1 MRCPQCQH
9 ENPPAAA
16 FCGECGLP
24 LDRSCP
30 RCDTANPATN
40 KFCHRCGQSLAAAPR
55 ATTDPGRPPAGRLPA
70 EAERRQLTVMFCDLV
85 GSTALSTRL
94 DPEEWREVVR
104 AYQTA
109 CAEVIAR
116 FGGHIAQYLG
126 DGLLVYFGYP
136 HAHEDDANRA
146 VRSAL
151 RVVAAVGALAVQR
164 HGREGGPLALRIGIH
179 TGLVVVGEVGGGAP
193 YEQLALGETPNV
205 AARLQTLAEPD
216 TVVVSETTH
225 RLVRGLF
232 LTRDLGPHDLK
243 GVPTPLRAYQ
253 VLGESE
259 ARTRFDAAA
268 VAGLTRLVGR
278 EQELDLLLDRW
289 ERVRERQGH
298 VVLLNG
304 EAGIGKSRLVQ
315 VLKTRIADA
324 PHQLAE
330 CRCSPYY
337 EDTPLY
343 PITDLLPR
351 VFGWSGD
358 DTVDSKL
365 GKLEQHL
372 AQYEVPLTDTVPLLA
387 SLLSL
392 PVPDRYSLPAMSP
405 ERHRRR
411 MIDAVLA
418 LLLAMAA
425 GRPVLLIVEDLHW
438 VDPST
443 IEFLTLL
450 LDQVPTAP
458 LFALFTAR
466 PSFQAPWPARSHLL
480 VLSLNRFTRR
490 QTELMVGNVAG
501 SKSLPPEVVQQIGDR
516 TDGVPLF
523 VEELTKTVLESGLV
537 REVADHFELTGP
549 LLPLAIPTTLRD
561 SLMARLDRL
570 ASVKAV
576 AQLAATLGRAFPYE
590 LLRAVAPLE
599 EAALQRE
606 LARLV
611 EAELLYQRGVPP
623 EATYVF
629 KHALIQ
635 EAAYESLLKSARQQ
649 HHQRIAQTL
658 VERFPQTADARP
670 EYVAHH
676 YSEAGLGAQ
685 AVGHWQRAGEQAI
698 QRSANV
704 EAIRHLTKALEV
716 VMALPNSAARAQQEL
731 LLQIT
736 LAPAWIAVKGYAA
749 PEVGQIYTRASD
761 LCRELDDP
769 PQLPT
774 VLVGLWLFSLLR
786 VELAKARELGEQ
798 LLSLG
803 RHKDDPVI
811 LLSAH
816 YALGNTL
823 AFRGELGPAREHL
836 EQCIALYDP
845 RPHRSLAFLY
855 GDDPRVACLHFKA
868 WCLWYQGYPD
878 QARQCIDETVA
889 VGRELGHPQVLA
901 FALCGAAV
909 IEHLRRD
916 RQLTRQHAEAAMELC
931 REQGLPFYHALGRVL
946 RGWALVEEGHAPE
959 GIAEMREGL
968 RAYRSTQA
976 RWTEPYLLALLAEA
990 YGNSGQ
996 PHEGRRVMA
1005 EALDVIRETQE
1016 CAWEAELYRIE
1027 GELLLNSGAPR
1038 AGPEPEER
1046 FRRAID
1052 TARRQEAKSWE
1063 LRAATSLGRL
1073 WQGQGKRDAAR
1084 QLLTQV
1090 YGWFTEGFDTGDVH
1104 EANAMLRELEG

>member
-1 MRCPQCQH
+1 MLER
-9 ENPPAAA
+9 
-16 FCGECGLP
+16 
-24 LDRSCP
+24 RCP
-30 RCDTANPATN
+30 RCDAANPATT
-40 KFCHRCGQSLAAAPR
+40 KFCHQCAQPLPVVPRTPADRGQPLAQRGSAA
-55 ATTDPGRPPAGRLPA
+55 
-70 EAERRQLTVMFCDLV
+70 AERRQLTVMFCDLV
-85 GSTALSTRL
+85 GSTALSARL
-94 DPEEWREVVR
+94 DPEEWRDVVR

-136 HAHEDDANRA
+136 QAHEDDAHRA

-151 RVVAAVGALAVQR
+151 GVVAAARGLGPHR
-164 HGREGGPLALRIGIH
+164 HGREDPLALRVGIH
-179 TGLVVVGEVGGGAP
+179 TGLVVVGEVGAGAP
-193 YEQLALGETPNV
+193 HEQLALGETPNV
-205 AARLQTLAEPD
+205 AARLQALAEPD

-232 LTRDLGPHDLK
+232 VTRDLGAHSLK
-243 GVPTPLRAYQ
+243 GVPTPVRAYQ
-253 VLGESE
+253 VLSE
-259 ARTRFDAAA
+259 GDARTRFDAAV

-278 EQELDLLLDRW
+278 EQEVDLLLDRW
-289 ERVRERQGH
+289 ERAREGQGH

-315 VLKTRIADA
+315 VLKARLADT
-324 PHQLAE
+324 PHQLAV

-337 EDTPLY
+337 GDTPLY
-343 PITDLLPR
+343 PVTDLLPL
-351 VFGWSGD
+351 VFGWNED
-358 DTVDSKL
+358 DSVDSKL
-365 GKLEQHL
+365 GKLERHL
-372 AQYEVPLTDTVPLLA
+372 AQYEVRLADTVPLLA

-392 PVPDRYSLPAMSP
+392 PEPDRYSLPPMSP

-411 MIDAVLA
+411 TIDAVLA
-418 LLLAMAA
+418 VLVATAA
-425 GRPVLLIVEDLHW
+425 RQPVLLIVEDLHW

-466 PSFQAPWPARSHLL
+466 PSFQAPWPARSHLT

-490 QTELMVGNVAG
+490 DTELMVSHVTGKA
-501 SKSLPPEVVQQIGDR
+501 LPSEVVQQIAER

-537 REVADHFELTGP
+537 RDRGDHYELTGP
-549 LLPLAIPTTLRD
+549 LPPLAIPTTLRD

-570 ASVKAV
+570 ASAKAV

-590 LLRAVAPLE
+590 LLQAVAPLE
-599 EAALQRE
+599 EPMLQQE

-611 EAELLYQRGVPP
+611 EAELLYQRGMPP
-623 EATYVF
+623 AATYVF

-649 HHQRIAQTL
+649 HHQRIAETL
-658 VERFPQTADARP
+658 VERFPDLAEARP

-676 YSEAGLGAQ
+676 YSEGGLAGQ
-685 AVGHWQRAGEQAI
+685 AIGHWHRAGEQAI

-704 EAIRHLTKALEV
+704 EAIRHLTKALEAV
-716 VMALPNSAARAQQEL
+716 TTLPDSTARTQQEL

-749 PEVGQIYTRASD
+749 PEVVQIYTRAYD
-761 LCRELDDP
+761 LCQQLDDP

-786 VELAKARELGEQ
+786 VELDKARQLGER
-798 LLSLG
+798 LLGLG
-803 RHKDDPVI
+803 YHKRDPVI

-836 EQCIALYDP
+836 ERCIALYDP
-845 RPHRSLAFLY
+845 RAHRRLAFLY

-868 WCLWYQGYPD
+868 WCLWYQGHPD
-878 QARQCIDETVA
+878 QARQCIDGTVMVA
-889 VGRELGHPQVLA
+889 RELGHPQVLA
-901 FALCGAAV
+901 FALCGGAV
-909 IEHLRRD
+909 VEHLRRD
-916 RQLTRQHAEAAMELC
+916 RRLTRQHAEAAIELC
-931 REQGLPFYHALGRVL
+931 REQGLPVYLALARAL
-946 RGWALVEEGHAPE
+946 WGWALVEEERAAE
-959 GIAEMREGL
+959 GIAEMHEAL
-968 RAYRSTQA
+968 RAYRSTA
-976 RWTEPYLLALLAEA
+976 VRWMEPYLLALIAEA
-990 YGNSGQ
+990 YGNAGQ
-996 PHEGRRVMA
+996 PQDGLHVMA
-1005 EALDVIRETQE
+1005 EALDLMGETRE

-1027 GELLLNSGAPR
+1027 GELLLESGVPR
-1038 AGPEPEER
+1038 ARPEPEER

-1063 LRAATSLGRL
+1063 LRAAMSLSRL
-1073 WQGQGKRDAAR
+1073 WQEQGKRDAAR

-1090 YGWFTEGFDTGDVH
+1090 YGWFTEGFDTGDLR
-1104 EANAMLRELEG
+1104 EANAMLRELNGEDGHESRGH

>member
-9 ENPPAAA
+9 ENPTTAT
-16 FCGECGLP
+16 FCGECGFMLE
-24 LDRSCP
+24 RRCP
-30 RCDTANPATN
+30 RCDATNPATN
-40 KFCHRCGQSLAAAPR
+40 KFCQGCGQSLAVVPGTPADRGQPPPQR
-55 ATTDPGRPPAGRLPA
+55 APA

-85 GSTALSTRL
+85 GSTALSARL
-94 DPEEWREVVR
+94 DPEEWRDVVR
-104 AYQTA
+104 AYQSA

-136 HAHEDDANRA
+136 QAHEDDATRA

-151 RVVAAVGALAVQR
+151 GVVAAAHGLGAQR
-164 HGREGGPLALRIGIH
+164 HGGAGGPLALRVGIH
-179 TGLVVVGEVGGGAP
+179 TGLVVVGEVGAGALH
-193 YEQLALGETPNV
+193 EQLALGETPNV
-205 AARLQTLAEPD
+205 AARLQALAEPD

-232 LTRDLGPHDLK
+232 VIRDLSVHSLK
-243 GVPTPLRAYQ
+243 GVPTPVRAYQ
-253 VLGESE
+253 VLGEGE
-259 ARTRFDAAA
+259 AQTRFDAAV

-278 EQELDLLLDRW
+278 EQEVDLFLDRW
-289 ERVRERQGH
+289 ERVREGQGQG
-298 VVLLNG
+298 VLLSG
-304 EAGIGKSRLVQ
+304 EAGIGKSRLVE
-315 VLKTRIADA
+315 VLKGRLADV
-324 PHQLAE
+324 PYHLVE

-343 PITDLLPR
+343 PIADLLPR
-351 VFGWSGD
+351 VLGWSRD
-358 DTVDSKL
+358 ETVAAKL

-392 PVPDRYSLPAMSP
+392 PVPDRYSLPPMSP

-411 MIDAVLA
+411 TIEAVLA
-418 LLLAMAA
+418 LLLAMAT
-425 GRPVLLIVEDLHW
+425 RQPVLLIVEDLHW

-443 IEFLTLL
+443 IEFLTLV
-450 LDQVPTAP
+450 LDQAPTAP

-466 PSFQAPWPARSHLL
+466 PSLQAPWPARSHFM

-490 QTELMVGNVAG
+490 HTELMVSHVAG
-501 SKSLPPEVVQQIGDR
+501 GKVLPPEVVQQIAER

-537 REVADHFELTGP
+537 RDRGDHYELTGP
-549 LLPLAIPTTLRD
+549 LAPLAIPTTLRD

-590 LLRAVAPLE
+590 LLRAVTPLE
-599 EAALQRE
+599 EATLQRE

-611 EAELLYQRGVPP
+611 EAELLYQRGMPP
-623 EATYVF
+623 EATYIF

-649 HHQRIAQTL
+649 HHQRIAQAL
-658 VERFPQTADARP
+658 VERFPHMAEARP

-676 YSEAGLGAQ
+676 YSEAGLEAQ
-685 AVGHWQRAGEQAI
+685 AISYWQRAGELAI

-716 VMALPNSAARAQQEL
+716 VTTLPESPAQAQQEL

-749 PEVGQIYTRASD
+749 PEVRQIYTRAYD
-761 LCRELDDP
+761 LCQRLDDP
-769 PQLPT
+769 PQLAT

-786 VELAKARELGEQ
+786 VELDKARELGER

-803 RHKDDPVI
+803 RHKRDPVI

-836 EQCIALYDP
+836 ERCIALYDP
-845 RPHRSLAFLY
+845 RAHRRLAFLY

-878 QARQCIDETVA
+878 QARRCIDETVA

-901 FALCGAAV
+901 FALCGV
-909 IEHLRRD
+909 TVVEHLRRD

-931 REQGLPFYHALGRVL
+931 REQGLPVYLALARVL
-946 RGWALVEEGHAPE
+946 WGWALVEEGRAAE

-968 RAYRSTQA
+968 RAYRSTGV
-976 RWTEPYLLALLAEA
+976 RWMEPYLLALLAEA
-990 YGNSGQ
+990 HGNAGQ
-996 PHEGRRVMA
+996 PHEGLRVMA
-1005 EALDVIRETQE
+1005 EALDLIRETQE

-1038 AGPEPEER
+1038 ARPEAEER

-1052 TARRQEAKSWE
+1052 TARLQEAKSWE

>member
-1 MRCPQCQH
+1 MLER
-9 ENPPAAA
+9 
-16 FCGECGLP
+16 
-24 LDRSCP
+24 RCP
-30 RCDTANPATN
+30 RCAAANPATN
-40 KFCHRCGQSLAAAPR
+40 KFCHGCAQSLVVV
-55 ATTDPGRPPAGRLPA
+55 PGTPADRGQPPAQRGPA

-85 GSTALSTRL
+85 GSTALSARL
-94 DPEEWREVVR
+94 DLEEWRDVVR

-109 CAEVIAR
+109 CAEVIVR

-136 HAHEDDANRA
+136 QAHEDDANRA

-151 RVVAAVGALAVQR
+151 GVVAAARGLGAQR
-164 HGREGGPLALRIGIH
+164 HGREGGPLALRVGIH
-179 TGLVVVGEVGGGAP
+179 TGLVVVGEVGAGASH
-193 YEQLALGETPNV
+193 EELALGETPNV

-232 LTRDLGPHDLK
+232 VARDLGLHSLK
-243 GVPTPLRAYQ
+243 GVPTPVRVYE

-259 ARTRFDAAA
+259 ARSRFDAAA

-278 EQELDLLLDRW
+278 EQELDLWLERW
-289 ERVRERQGH
+289 ERVREGQGQ
-298 VVLLNG
+298 VVLLGG

-315 VLKTRIADA
+315 VLKGRLADA
-324 PHQLAE
+324 PHQLVE

-351 VFGWSGD
+351 VFGWSRD
-358 DTVDSKL
+358 ETVATKL
-365 GKLEQHL
+365 RKLEEHL

-392 PVPDRYSLPAMSP
+392 PVPDRYSLPPMSP

-411 MIDAVLA
+411 TIEAVLA
-418 LLLAMAA
+418 LLLAMAT
-425 GRPVLLIVEDLHW
+425 RQPVLLIVEDLHW

-443 IEFLTLL
+443 IEFLTLV
-450 LDQVPTAP
+450 LDQAPTAP

-466 PSFQAPWPARSHLL
+466 PSFQAPWPARSHFM

-490 QTELMVGNVAG
+490 HTELMVSHVAG
-501 SKSLPPEVVQQIGDR
+501 SKVLPPEVVQQIAER

-537 REVADHFELTGP
+537 RDLGDHYELTGP
-549 LLPLAIPTTLRD
+549 LTPLAIPTTLRD

-570 ASVKAV
+570 ASAKAV

-599 EAALQRE
+599 EETLQRE

-623 EATYVF
+623 EATYIF

-658 VERFPQTADARP
+658 VERFPDLADARP

-685 AVGHWQRAGEQAI
+685 AIDHWQRAGEQAI
-698 QRSANV
+698 QRWANV
-704 EAIRHLTKALEV
+704 EAMRHLTKALEAV
-716 VMALPNSAARAQQEL
+716 TTLPDSTARTQQEL

-749 PEVGQIYTRASD
+749 PEVGQAYSRAYD
-761 LCRELDDP
+761 LCHQLDDP

-786 VELAKARELGEQ
+786 VELDKARELGER

-803 RHKDDPVI
+803 RHTGDPVI

-816 YALGNTL
+816 YALGGTL
-823 AFRGELGPAREHL
+823 AFLGELGPAREHL
-836 EQCIALYDP
+836 ERCIALYDP
-845 RPHRSLAFLY
+845 LAHRSLAFLY
-855 GDDPRVACLHFKA
+855 GDDPRVACLVFRA

-889 VGRELGHPQVLA
+889 VARELGHPQVLA
-901 FALCGAAV
+901 FALGAAAV
-909 IEHLRRD
+909 VEHLRRD
-916 RQLTRQHAEAAMELC
+916 TQLARRHAEATVELC
-931 REQGLPFYHALGRVL
+931 REQGLPVYLAQGRVL
-946 RGWALVEEGHAPE
+946 LGWALVEEGLATE

-968 RAYRSTQA
+968 LAYRSTGV

-990 YGNSGQ
+990 YGTAGQ
-996 PHEGRRVMA
+996 PHEGLHVMA

-1038 AGPEPEER
+1038 AQPEAEER

-1052 TARRQEAKSWE
+1052 TARRQGAKSWE
-1063 LRAATSLGRL
+1063 LRAAMGLGRL

-1084 QLLTQV
+1084 QLLTEV
-1090 YGWFTEGFDTGDVH
+1090 YGWFTEGFDTGDLH
-1104 EANAMLRELEG
+1104 EANAMLRELEP

>member
-9 ENPPAAA
+9 ENPTTAT
-16 FCGECGLP
+16 FCGECGFMLE
-24 LDRSCP
+24 RRCP
-30 RCDTANPATN
+30 RCDAANPATN
-40 KFCHRCGQSLAAAPR
+40 KFCQGCGQSL
-55 ATTDPGRPPAGRLPA
+55 TVVPGTPADRGQPPAQRGPA

-85 GSTALSTRL
+85 GSTALSARL
-94 DPEEWREVVR
+94 DPEEWRDVVR

-136 HAHEDDANRA
+136 QAHDDDANRA

-151 RVVAAVGALAVQR
+151 GVVAAARGLGAQR
-164 HGREGGPLALRIGIH
+164 HGREGPLAVRVGIH
-179 TGLVVVGEVGGGAP
+179 TGLVVVGEVGAGASH
-193 YEQLALGETPNV
+193 EQLALGETPNV

-232 LTRDLGPHDLK
+232 VTLDLGAHSLK
-243 GVPTPLRAYQ
+243 GVPTPMRAYR

-259 ARTRFDAAA
+259 ARSRFDAAA

-278 EQELDLLLDRW
+278 EQEVDLLLDRW
-289 ERVRERQGH
+289 ERAREGQGH

-315 VLKTRIADA
+315 VLKARLADS

-330 CRCSPYY
+330 CRCSPYDG
-337 EDTPLY
+337 DTPLY
-343 PITDLLPR
+343 PVTDLLPL
-351 VFGWSGD
+351 VFGWNGD
-358 DTVDSKL
+358 DSVDSKL

-372 AQYEVPLTDTVPLLA
+372 AQYEVPLADTVPLLA

-392 PVPDRYSLPAMSP
+392 PVPDRYSLPPMSP

-411 MIDAVLA
+411 TIDAVLA
-418 LLLAMAA
+418 LLLATAA
-425 GRPVLLIVEDLHW
+425 RQPVLLIVEDLHW

-458 LFALFTAR
+458 LFALFTTR
-466 PSFQAPWPARSHLL
+466 PSFQAPWPARSHFM

-490 QTELMVGNVAG
+490 HTELMVSHVTG
-501 SKSLPPEVVQQIGDR
+501 SKALPPEVVQQIAER

-537 REVADHFELTGP
+537 RDLGDHYELTGP
-549 LLPLAIPTTLRD
+549 LPPLAIPTTLRD

-570 ASVKAV
+570 ASAKAV

-590 LLRAVAPLE
+590 LLRAVTPLE
-599 EAALQRE
+599 EPMLQRE

-611 EAELLYQRGVPP
+611 EVELLYQRGVPP

-649 HHQRIAQTL
+649 HHRRIAETL
-658 VERFPQTADARP
+658 VERFPQTAEARP

-685 AVGHWQRAGEQAI
+685 AIGHWQRAGEQAI

-704 EAIRHLTKALEV
+704 EAIRHLTKALEAV
-716 VMALPNSAARAQQEL
+716 TTLPDSTARTQQEL

-749 PEVGQIYTRASD
+749 PEVVQIYTRAYD
-761 LCRELDDP
+761 LCQQLDNP

-786 VELAKARELGEQ
+786 VELDKARQLGER

-803 RHKDDPVI
+803 HHKRDPVI

-845 RPHRSLAFLY
+845 RAHRRLAFLY

-889 VGRELGHPQVLA
+889 VARELGHPQVLA
-901 FALCGAAV
+901 FALCGVAV
-909 IEHLRRD
+909 VEHLRRD
-916 RQLTRQHAEAAMELC
+916 RQLTRQHAEAAIELC
-931 REQGLPFYHALGRVL
+931 REQGLPVYLALARAL
-946 RGWALVEEGHAPE
+946 WGWALVEEGRAAE
-959 GIAEMREGL
+959 GIAEMREAL
-968 RAYRSTQA
+968 RAYRSTRV
-976 RWTEPYLLALLAEA
+976 RWMEPYLLALLAEA
-990 YGNSGQ
+990 HGNAGQ
-996 PHEGRRVMA
+996 PDDGLRVMA
-1005 EALDVIRETQE
+1005 EAIDLIRETQE

-1027 GELLLNSGAPR
+1027 GELLLKSGSPR
-1038 AGPEPEER
+1038 ARQDAEER
-1046 FRRAID
+1046 FQRAID
-1052 TARRQEAKSWE
+1052 TARQQEARSWE
-1063 LRAATSLGRL
+1063 LRAAMSLGRL
-1073 WQGQGKRDAAR
+1073 WHGQGKRDAAR

-1090 YGWFTEGFDTGDVH
+1090 YDWFTEGFDTVDVRA
-1104 EANAMLRELEG
+1104 ANSMLRELEP

>member
-1 MRCPQCQH
+1 M
-9 ENPPAAA
+9 
-16 FCGECGLP
+16 FCGECGLMIE
-24 LDRSCP
+24 RRCP
-30 RCDTANPATN
+30 RCDAVNPATN
-40 KFCHRCGQSLAAAPR
+40 KFCHGCAQPLAVVPGTPADHGQ
-55 ATTDPGRPPAGRLPA
+55 PPAQLGSA
-70 EAERRQLTVMFCDLV
+70 DAERRQLTVMFCDLV
-85 GSTALSTRL
+85 GSTALSARL
-94 DPEEWREVVR
+94 DPEEWRDVVR

-109 CAEVIAR
+109 CAEVITR

-136 HAHEDDANRA
+136 QAHEDDANRA

-151 RVVAAVGALAVQR
+151 GVVAAARGLDAR
-164 HGREGGPLALRIGIH
+164 GHGRESGPLALRVGIH
-179 TGLVVVGEVGGGAP
+179 TGLVVVGEVGAGASH
-193 YEQLALGETPNV
+193 EQLALGETPNV

-216 TVVVSETTH
+216 TIVVSETTH

-232 LTRDLGPHDLK
+232 VTRDLGAHSLK
-243 GVPTPLRAYQ
+243 GVPTPVRAYE

-259 ARTRFDAAA
+259 ARSRFDAAA

-278 EQELDLLLDRW
+278 EQEVGLWLDRW
-289 ERVRERQGH
+289 ERVREGQGQ
-298 VVLLNG
+298 VVLLGG

-315 VLKTRIADA
+315 VLKARLADA
-324 PHQLAE
+324 PHHLVE

-351 VFGWSGD
+351 VFGWSRD
-358 DTVDSKL
+358 ETVAAKL

-372 AQYEVPLTDTVPLLA
+372 AQYEIPLTDTVPLLA

-392 PVPDRYSLPAMSP
+392 PVPDRYSLPPMSA

-411 MIDAVLA
+411 TIEAVLA
-418 LLLAMAA
+418 LLLAMAT
-425 GRPVLLIVEDLHW
+425 RQPVLLIVEDLHW

-443 IEFLTLL
+443 IEFLALV
-450 LDQVPTAP
+450 LDQAPTVA

-466 PSFQAPWPARSHLL
+466 PSFRAPWPARSHFM

-490 QTELMVGNVAG
+490 HTELMVSHVAG
-501 SKSLPPEVVQQIGDR
+501 SKALPPEVVQQIAER

-537 REVADHFELTGP
+537 RDLGDHYELTGP
-549 LLPLAIPTTLRD
+549 LAPLAIPTTLRD

-570 ASVKAV
+570 ASAKAV

-590 LLRAVAPLE
+590 LLRAVTPLE
-599 EAALQRE
+599 EPTLQRE

-649 HHQRIAQTL
+649 HHQRIAETL
-658 VERFPQTADARP
+658 VERFPDMAEARP
-670 EYVAHH
+670 EYIAHH
-676 YSEAGLGAQ
+676 YSEAGLEAQ
-685 AVGHWQRAGEQAI
+685 AIGHWQRAGEQAI
-698 QRSANV
+698 QRWANV
-704 EAIRHLTKALEV
+704 EAMRHLTKALEAV
-716 VMALPNSAARAQQEL
+716 AALPDSTARTRHEL

-736 LAPAWIAVKGYAA
+736 LAPAWIAAKGYAA
-749 PEVGQIYTRASD
+749 PEVGQVYSRAYD
-761 LCRELDDP
+761 LCQQLDDP

-786 VELAKARELGEQ
+786 VELGRARELGER

-803 RHKDDPVI
+803 RHKRDPVI
-811 LLSAH
+811 ILSAH

-823 AFRGELGPAREHL
+823 AFLGELGPAREHL
-836 EQCIALYDP
+836 ERCIALYDP
-845 RPHRSLAFLY
+845 RAHRSLAFLY
-855 GDDPRVACLHFKA
+855 GDDPRVACLIFNA

-878 QARQCIDETVA
+878 QARQCIGETVA
-889 VGRELGHPQVLA
+889 VARELGHPQVLA
-901 FALCGAAV
+901 FALDAATV
-909 IEHLRRD
+909 VEHLRRD
-916 RQLTRQHAEAAMELC
+916 TQLARRHAEAAVELC
-931 REQGLPFYHALGRVL
+931 REQGLPVYLALGRVL
-946 RGWALVEEGHAPE
+946 RGWAQVKEGLATE

-968 RAYRSTQA
+968 LAYRSTET
-976 RWTEPYLLALLAEA
+976 RWMEPYLLALIAEA
-990 YGNSGQ
+990 HGNAGQ
-996 PHEGRRVMA
+996 PQEGLRVIA
-1005 EALDVIRETQE
+1005 EALDLMRETRE
-1016 CAWEAELYRIE
+1016 CAWEAELYRVE
-1027 GELLLNSGAPR
+1027 GELLLNSGGPR
-1038 AGPEPEER
+1038 ARPEAEEC

-1063 LRAATSLGRL
+1063 LRAAMSLGRL
-1073 WQGQGKRDAAR
+1073 WQWQGKRDEAR
-1084 QLLTQV
+1084 QLITQV
-1090 YGWFTEGFDTGDVH
+1090 YGWFTEGFDTGDLH
-1104 EANAMLRELEG
+1104 EANAMLRELEP

>member
-9 ENPPAAA
+9 ENPATAT
-16 FCGECGLP
+16 FCGECGFALE
-24 LDRSCP
+24 RHCP
-30 RCDTANPATN
+30 RCDAANPATN
-40 KFCHRCGQSLAAAPR
+40 KFCHGCAQPLAVVPATPADRGQPTAQR
-55 ATTDPGRPPAGRLPA
+55 GPAD
-70 EAERRQLTVMFCDLV
+70 AERRQLTVMFCDLV
-85 GSTALSTRL
+85 GSTALSARL
-94 DPEEWREVVR
+94 DPEEWRDVVR

-136 HAHEDDANRA
+136 QAHEDDASRA

-151 RVVAAVGALAVQR
+151 GVVAAARGLGTQG
-164 HGREGGPLALRIGIH
+164 HGREGEPLALRVGIH
-179 TGLVVVGEVGGGAP
+179 TGLVVVGEVGAGASH
-193 YEQLALGETPNV
+193 EHLALGETPNV

-225 RLVRGLF
+225 QLVRGLF
-232 LTRDLGPHDLK
+232 VTRDLDAHSLK
-243 GVPTPLRAYQ
+243 GVPTPVR
-253 VLGESE
+253 VFEVFGESG
-259 ARTRFDAAA
+259 ARSRFDAAA

-278 EQELDLLLDRW
+278 EQEVALWLDRW
-289 ERVRERQGH
+289 ERVREGQGQ
-298 VVLLNG
+298 VVLLGG
-304 EAGIGKSRLVQ
+304 EAGIGKSRLVD
-315 VLKTRIADA
+315 VLKGRLADA
-324 PHQLAE
+324 PHHLVE

-343 PITDLLPR
+343 PIADLLPR
-351 VFGWSGD
+351 VFGWSRD
-358 DTVDSKL
+358 ETVDAKL

-372 AQYEVPLTDTVPLLA
+372 AQYEVPLPDTVPLLA

-392 PVPDRYSLPAMSP
+392 PVPDRYSLPLMSP

-411 MIDAVLA
+411 TIEAVLA
-418 LLLAMAA
+418 LLLAMAT
-425 GRPVLLIVEDLHW
+425 RQPVLLIVEDLHW

-443 IEFLTLL
+443 IEFLALV
-450 LDQVPTAP
+450 LDQAPTAP

-466 PSFQAPWPARSHLL
+466 PSFQAPWPARSHFM

-490 QTELMVGNVAG
+490 HTELMVSHVAG
-501 SKSLPPEVVQQIGDR
+501 SKVLPPEVVQQITER

-537 REVADHFELTGP
+537 RDLGDRYELTGP
-549 LLPLAIPTTLRD
+549 LTPLAIPTTLRD

-570 ASVKAV
+570 GSAKVV

-590 LLRAVAPLE
+590 LLRAVALLE
-599 EAALQRE
+599 EATLQRE
-606 LARLV
+606 IARLV
-611 EAELLYQRGVPP
+611 EAELLYQRGAPP

-635 EAAYESLLKSARQQ
+635 EAAYESLLKSVRQQ

-658 VERFPQTADARP
+658 VERFPDQADARP

-676 YSEAGLGAQ
+676 YSEAGLEAQ
-685 AVGHWQRAGEQAI
+685 AISYWQRAGELAI
-698 QRSANV
+698 HRSANV

-716 VMALPNSAARAQQEL
+716 VTTLSDSAALAQEL
-731 LLQIT
+731 VLQIT

-749 PEVGQIYTRASD
+749 PEVGQIYTRAYE
-761 LCRELDDP
+761 LCQRLDDP

-786 VELAKARELGEQ
+786 VELRQSLELGKR

-803 RHKDDPVI
+803 RQKRDPVI

-836 EQCIALYDP
+836 ERCIALYDP
-845 RPHRSLAFLY
+845 RAHRSLAFLY

-909 IEHLRRD
+909 VAHLHRD
-916 RQLTRQHAEAAMELC
+916 WRLTRQHAEAAMELC

-946 RGWALVEEGHAPE
+946 RGWTLAEQGRAAE

-968 RAYRSTQA
+968 RAYRSTEA
-976 RWTEPYLLALLAEA
+976 RWMEPYLLALLAEA
-990 YGNSGQ
+990 YGNAVQ
-996 PHEGRRVMA
+996 PQEGLRVMA

-1027 GELLLNSGAPR
+1027 GALLLNSGAPHAR
-1038 AGPEPEER
+1038 PEPEEC

-1052 TARRQEAKSWE
+1052 TARRQEARSWE
-1063 LRAATSLGRL
+1063 LRAAMSLGRL
-1073 WQGQGKRDAAR
+1073 WQGQGKREAAR

-1090 YGWFTEGFDTGDVH
+1090 HGWFTEGFDTGDLH
-1104 EANAMLRELEG
+1104 DANAMLRELEG